1 VTVYLIGEFRDKA
14 SAAQAI
20 HILRDHLA
28 SGSKLDVFSEE
39 PVEFHRGV
47 LDRPSR
53 MSLASVIGGILFGLL
68 ATAFIFFTQHNYR
81 LVTGGMPIFTFWATG
96 VITYEM
102 TMLGAIVAT
111 FVWFL
116 WESGLVRKPDK
127 DAPVPEVEPGT
138 VCLRVRCRVDEAP
151 RASDAMRRA
160 GAIAVHRRGAV

>member
-14 SAAQAI
+14 SVAQAI
-20 HILRDHLA
+20 HTLRDHLA

-39 PVEFHRGV
+39 PVEFRRGV

-127 DAPVPEVEPGT
+127 DAPVPQVEPGA

-151 RASDAMRRA
+151 RASDVMRRA